1 MPALAVAVAVVS
13 SDDMHEATERA
24 IVARIT
30 DDEQAADTGVS
41 VPLPVGF
48 ALDGWIRPDT
58 LLEVRQDRLGEVV
71 GELPPPTVA
80 HLDVALAVVLGL
92 TPAAGASDP
101 DAATDRDG
109 DAAGG

>member
-41 VPLPVGF
+41 VPLPPGF

-58 LLEVRQDRLGEVV
+58 LLEVRQDRLG
-71 GELPPPTVA
+71 
-80 HLDVALAVVLGL
+80 
-92 TPAAGASDP
+92 
-101 DAATDRDG
+101 
-109 DAAGG
+109 